1 MSEPN
6 VEVVAD
12 GAALADLAAAKIE
25 EILVATHAGE
35 RCSIALS
42 GGHTPRATYQH
53 LASRPIP
60 WSQLEVFFG
69 DERCVP
75 PGVDGSNYKMAKE
88 ALFDAVAIP
97 EGQIHRIP
105 GELAPPDAAAAA
117 EKELE
122 SVLGEGVPSL
132 DLILLGMGPDGHTAS
147 LFPGSAEVDIT
158 EGLTVPVNRPDL
170 PQPWRVSFTL
180 PVLNAAKR
188 VMFLID
194 GADKAPMLPR
204 ALAHDPALPSGRIQ
218 PAGEL
223 HFLVTEAVASQ
234 L

>member
-6 VEVVAD
+6 LEIAAD
-12 GAALADLAAAKIE
+12 RDALADLAGKRIEQIIAATPG
-25 EILVATHAGE
+25 AD
-35 RCSIALS
+35 RFSIALS
-42 GGHTPRATYQH
+42 GGHTPKATYGR
-53 LASRPIP
+53 LSARPIP
-60 WSQLEVFFG
+60 WERLEVFFG
-69 DERCVP
+69 DERCVAP
-75 PGVDGSNYKMAKE
+75 DVDGSNYKMAKE
-88 ALFDAVAIP
+88 ALFDSVSIP
-97 EGQIHRIP
+97 TEQIHRIR
-105 GELAPPDAAAAA
+105 GELSPPDAAAAA
-117 EKELE
+117 AEDLR
-122 SVLGEGVPSL
+122 SVFGEGIPSL
-132 DLILLGMGPDGHTAS
+132 DLILLDMGPDGHTAS

-158 EGLTVPVNRPDL
+158 EVLTVPVNRPDL

-204 ALAHDPALPSGRIQ
+204 ALSHDPALPSGRVQ

-223 HFLVTEAVASQ
+223 HFLVTEVVAAQ

>member
-1 MSEPN
+1 MSEYN
-6 VEVVAD
+6 LEVVKD
-12 GAALADLAAAKIE
+12 GAALADLATTKIE
-25 EILVATHAGE
+25 EITTSTPSGE
-35 RCSIALS
+35 HCSIALS
-42 GGHTPRATYQH
+42 GGHTPRATYEG
-53 LASRPIP
+53 LAGRPIP
-60 WSQLEVFFG
+60 WGQLEVFFG

-75 PGVDGSNYKMAKE
+75 PDVDGSNYKMAKE
-88 ALFDAVAIP
+88 ALFDAVSIP
-97 EGQIHRIP
+97 ERQIHRIP

-117 EKELE
+117 ARDL
-122 SVLGEGVPSL
+122 VAVFGDGVPSL

-147 LFPGSAEVDIT
+147 LFPGSAEVDVT
-158 EGLTVPVNRPDL
+158 EGLTVPVHRPDL

-223 HFLVTEAVASQ
+223 HFLVTEVVAAQ